1 MENSISLQHYDSPC
15 GRLVLA
21 SFADR
26 LCLCDWSD
34 NPFAERNRRRIEKYL
49 KATSKTETTSVL
61 EETKRQLDEY
71 FAGKRKAFDI
81 QLCLVGTDFQHKVWN
96 ALRSI
101 PYGSTK
107 SYKDIAQCIGK
118 PKAVRAVAGAIGA
131 NAISILIP
139 CHRVIGSNHSL
150 TGYAG
155 GLETKRGLLGMETQE
170 RKYLT
175 SRLISCENEDY

>member
-1 MENSISLQHYDSPC
+1 MENLISLQHYDSPC

-26 LCLCDWSD
+26 LYLCDWSD

-61 EETKRQLDEY
+61 EDTKRQLDEY
-71 FAGKRKAFDI
+71 FASKRKAFDI

-131 NAISILIP
+131 NAISILIT

-155 GLETKRGLLGMETQE
+155 GLEAKRGLLGMETQE